1 MKAFTALTAT
11 ELRLLLR
18 DPASLFF
25 MIAFPLM
32 LLVLKR
38 GDSGAVPGYVAM
50 IVAIGGLGALPGV
63 VAAYRER
70 KVLKRLA
77 TTPISPVLLFG
88 AQVVAQVVAG
98 LVGSVL
104 LVAAAITVFGAPAP
118 GNVPLLAVAFLLCS
132 VMVCSLGFVIAA
144 IVRNTRGA
152 SLIGMLVLFP
162 MIFLAGAAVPRK
174 ALPGSLRQIGDF
186 LPLTPGVEAIGAAW
200 SGQPG
205 PGATAVVPLLVLTGI
220 IVVATAVAAALFR
233 WE

>member
-11 ELRLLLR
+11 ELRLLFR

-25 MIAFPLM
+25 MMAFPLM

-38 GDSGAVPGYVAM
+38 GDDDAVPGYIAM
-50 IVAIGGLGALPGV
+50 IVTIGGMGALPGI
-63 VAAYRER
+63 VASYRER

-88 AQVVAQVVAG
+88 AQLVAQVAAG
-98 LVGSVL
+98 LAGSVL
-104 LVAAAITVFGAPAP
+104 LVVAAVAVFGAQAP
-118 GNVPLLAVAFLLCS
+118 GNVLMLAAAFLLCS

-144 IVRNTRGA
+144 VVRNTRGA
-152 SLIGMLVLFP
+152 SLVGMLVMFP

-174 ALPGSLRQIGDF
+174 ALPGSLRRIGDF
-186 LPLTPGVEAIGAAW
+186 LPLTPGVEALGNAW
-200 SGQPG
+200 SG
-205 PGATAVVPLLVLTGI
+205 TAAVFPLLILAAI
-220 IVVATAVAAALFR
+220 IVVATAVATALFR

>member
-25 MIAFPLM
+25 MMAFPLM

-38 GDSGAVPGYVAM
+38 GDGDAVPGYLAM
-50 IVAIGGLGALPGV
+50 IVAIGGMGALPGI
-63 VAAYRER
+63 VASYRER

-77 TTPISPVLLFG
+77 TTPISPVLLLG
-88 AQVVAQVVAG
+88 AQLVAQVAAG

-104 LVAAAITVFGAPAP
+104 LVTAAIAVFGAQAP
-118 GNVPLLAVAFLLCS
+118 GNVPVLAAAFLLCS

-144 IVRNTRGA
+144 VVRNTRGA
-152 SLIGMLVLFP
+152 SLIGMLVMFP
-162 MIFLAGAAVPRK
+162 MIFLSGAAVPRK
-174 ALPGSLRQIGDF
+174 ALPDSLRRIGDL
-186 LPLTPGVEAIGAAW
+186 LPLTPGVDALHVAW
-200 SGQPG
+200 SG
-205 PGATAVVPLLVLTGI
+205 TAAVFPLLVLAGI
-220 IVVATAVAAALFR
+220 IVVATAVATTLFR